1 MNRNTYRRTSAVA
14 IAAALHAFAA
24 TQASAAVVE
33 NCSPTIGQH
42 VFETKCAMCHS
53 VDKTKGTL
61 VGPNLA
67 GVVDRPVG
75 KLAGFAYSSVLAQS
89 THTWNEKELDAFLK
103 SPATAAPGTA
113 MPFTGIRN
121 DADRAST
128 ICYLKQQH

>member
-1 MNRNTYRRTSAVA
+1 MNRKTYRKASALA
-14 IAAALHAFAA
+14 IAAALHAFPAMH
-24 TQASAAVVE
+24 ASAAAAE
-33 NCSPTIGQH
+33 NCSPVVGQH

-67 GVVDRPVG
+67 GVVDRPIG

-89 THTWNEKELDAFLK
+89 THNWDEKELDLFLK
-103 SPATAAPGTA
+103 SPSTAAPGTA